1 MLTKEILEEKGFV
14 FESEENGIFQQY
26 VKNIGEDGKQLICAI
41 TPIPEIF
48 VWLPEFEGDTEDGF
62 RITLDVKDID
72 TAIIV
77 AESIAEI
84 E

>member
-1 MLTKEILEEKGFV
+1 MLTKESLEENGFV

-26 VKNIGEDGKQLICAI
+26 VKNIGDDGKQLVCAI
-41 TPIPEIF
+41 TPLPEIF
-48 VWLPEFEGDTEDGF
+48 VWLPDSPGDESGF
-62 RITLDVKDID
+62 RITLDVESIEL
-72 TAIIV
+72 AIKV